1 MKPEIRFSSIKLA
14 VNDIARSIAFYEG
27 IGLEI
32 PTDRKPEDI
41 IVIELD
47 NLYIELCP
55 LSKFEVETEQ
65 MNISHNSS
73 KIILKIIVDSNE
85 EVDFILE
92 KAVDYGGL
100 MLTKPK
106 EDDGI
111 YTGYFKDPD
120 GHIWKVSSYY
130 EYNRNLEWAYD

>member
-1 MKPEIRFSSIKLA
+1 M
-14 VNDIARSIAFYEG
+14 
-27 IGLEI
+27 
-32 PTDRKPEDI
+32 
-41 IVIELD
+41 D
-47 NLYIELCP
+47 NLYIELCT
-55 LSKFEVETEQ
+55 LSRFEVETEQ
-65 MNISHNSS
+65 TNISHNSS
-73 KIILKIIVDSNE
+73 KIILKILVDSNE

-120 GHIWKVSSYY
+120 GYIWKVSSYY